1 MRRYGLNGKV
11 MLITGAARG
20 IGEHAARAAAAR
32 GAKVALVG
40 LEPDRLEALARE
52 LGPGHAWFEA
62 DVTDQQAVDRAVAGT
77 VEALGGIDV
86 VVANAGVANNSTVA
100 ASPVDAVV
108 RTIDVNL
115 VGVVRTVSAALP
127 HVTARRGYVLIIA
140 SAASFTVLPG
150 MAAYSASKAG
160 VEAFGNALR
169 LEVAHKGV
177 KVGLVHPS
185 WIDTDLVRDQ
195 KRESETFN
203 EMLGELPWPMGSTTS
218 VDECVTAIVGAI
230 ERRKRKV
237 FVPRP
242 VGVVSALRSVVLGP
256 VGSLPIQRKAK
267 EAVPRLEAEVAAS
280 GRYFGA
286 TSAGLGTRDPRVAVG
301 HEERTP
307 ERTPIGEPLP

>member
-1 MRRYGLNGKV
+1 VSRYDLAGKAV
-11 MLITGAARG
+11 LITGAARG
-20 IGEHAARAAAAR
+20 IGEHTARAVAAR

-40 LEPDRLEALARE
+40 LEPDRLAALADE

-62 DVTDQQAVDRAVAGT
+62 DVTDQGAVDEAVAGA
-77 VEALGGIDV
+77 VAALGGIDV
-86 VVANAGVANNSTVA
+86 VVANAGVANNNTVA
-100 ASPVDAVV
+100 VSPVDVVV

-127 HVTARRGYVLIIA
+127 HVIARRGYVCIVA

-177 KVGLVHPS
+177 RVGTIHPS

-195 KRESETFN
+195 KAESPTFQG
-203 EMLGELPWPMGSTTS
+203 MLKKLPWPMGQTTS
-218 VDECVTAIVGAI
+218 VDDCVAAIVAGI

-237 FVPRP
+237 FIPRE
-242 VGVVSALRSVVLGP
+242 VAIVSALRSFVLGP
-256 VGSLPIQRKAK
+256 GSFAIQLTARK
-267 EAVPRLEAEVAAS
+267 EVPQLEAEAA
-280 GRYFGA
+280 RERWFGS
-286 TSAGLGTRDPRVAVG
+286 TSAGLAGRDPRAAVG
-301 HEERTP
+301 HEERAA
-307 ERTPIGEPLP
+307 